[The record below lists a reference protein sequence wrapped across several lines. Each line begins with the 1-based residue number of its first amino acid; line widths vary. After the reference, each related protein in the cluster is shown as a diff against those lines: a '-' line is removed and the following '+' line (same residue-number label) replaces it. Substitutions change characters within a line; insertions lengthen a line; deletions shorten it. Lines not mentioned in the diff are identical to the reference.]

1 MEGDFYTRFSEEVD
15 KVSEM
20 EQSHES
26 IVMVKEHECGFHFST
41 DEVNEFG
48 CTKFC
53 Y

>member
-1 MEGDFYTRFSEEVD
+1 
-15 KVSEM
+15 
-20 EQSHES
+20 
-26 IVMVKEHECGFHFST
+26 MVKEHECGFHFST